1 MIDGHSL
8 PPMRA
13 FTAVIE
19 RCPDTGLYV
28 GFVPGFAGAHSQ
40 GESLDE
46 LQRNLRE
53 VIEMLLED
61 GEPDLASEFIGT
73 QSITVAA

>member
-1 MIDGHSL
+1 
-8 PPMRA
+8 MRA

-61 GEPDLASEFIGT
+61 GEPQLETEFVGT